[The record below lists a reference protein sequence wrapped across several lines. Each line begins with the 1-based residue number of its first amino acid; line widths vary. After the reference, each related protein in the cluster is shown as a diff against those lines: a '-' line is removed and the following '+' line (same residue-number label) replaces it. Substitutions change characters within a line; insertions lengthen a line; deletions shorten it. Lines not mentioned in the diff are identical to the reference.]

1 MKPLFNHQ
9 SKAVDFLMKRGS
21 GAIFYE
27 MGLGKTRVG
36 IEYFSKRLRTEFSL
50 KLLVICPLSLIEP
63 AWGADIKEFSGLNYW
78 NCHDKGIPKGQH
90 LKDAEVL
97 IINYE
102 AFIQE
107 KNYKAIQNLMVFF
120 DFMVIVDES
129 SRMKNPKS
137 ITTKKIMQIRDKFKY
152 RVIMT
157 GTPAPNGD
165 DEYWG
170 QINFVEPDLLHSSFY
185 AFRNSYFHLARGS
198 QTMPAGTF
206 VTRQQM
212 AEIFGKGFKYA
223 ITPERKKELMER
235 IAPYCIRAT
244 KDECMDLP
252 DVVDEYR
259 EVTLGKNQAEAIKQ
273 MRRHLIT
280 EINGKTITAP
290 AALTKLMKEREL
302 VSGFAIDENNAII
315 EIGENPKLK
324 ELSAIIEELGPKQAI
339 IWCQF
344 QHEIRTIK
352 ATLGDK
358 ATTLYGMTQDKPDAI
373 SGFKKG
379 RYQFLIAHPRSAAHG
394 LTFTNASYE
403 IFYSLDYSFE
413 AHEQARARTHRA
425 GQTQKCT
432 YIYLVAKDS
441 IDEKIMEV
449 LRTKSDAQDVL
460 FGMLKEAVA

>member
-1 MKPLFNHQ
+1 MKPLFEHQ
-9 SKAVDFLMKRGS
+9 QKAVDFLMRKGS

-27 MGLGKTRVG
+27 MGLGKTRAG
-36 IEYFSKRLRTEFSL
+36 IEYFSQRLKTEFSL

-63 AWGADIKEFSGLNYW
+63 AWGADIREFSNLKYW
-78 NCHDKGIPKGQH
+78 NCHDNGIPKGQD
-90 LKDAEVL
+90 LRDSEVL

-102 AFIQE
+102 AFIQD
-107 KNYKAIQNLMVFF
+107 KNYKALQNLMVFF

-152 RVIMT
+152 RVVMT

-165 DEYWG
+165 EEYWA
-170 QINFVEPDLLHSSFY
+170 QINFVEPDILHSSFY
-185 AFRNSYFHLARGS
+185 AFRNSFFHLARGR
-198 QTMPAGTF
+198 QVLPAGAF

-212 AEIFGKGFKYA
+212 AEIFGKGFKYE
-223 ITPERKKELMER
+223 ITPEKKKELMAC

-252 DVVDEYR
+252 DVINEYR

-280 EINGKTITAP
+280 EINGKAITAP

-302 VSGFAIDENNAII
+302 VSGFAIDEGGAIV
-315 EIGENPKLK
+315 EIGENPKLR
-324 ELSAIIEELGPKQAI
+324 ELEAILDEIAGKQAI

-352 ATLGDK
+352 GRLGDR
-358 ATTLYGMTQDKPDAI
+358 ATTLYAGTDDKADSI
-373 SGFKKG
+373 QGFKEG
-379 RYQFLIAHPRSAAHG
+379 RYQYLIAHPRSAAHG

-432 YIYLVAKDS
+432 YIYLIAKDS

-449 LRTKSDAQDVL
+449 LKNKSDAQEVL
-460 FGMLKEAVA
+460 FSMLRVAV

>member
-1 MKPLFNHQ
+1 MKPLFDHQ
-9 SKAVDFLMKRGS
+9 AKAVDFLMRRGS

-36 IEYFSKRLRTEFSL
+36 IEYFAKRLRTEFSL

-63 AWGADIKEFSGLNYW
+63 AWGADIKEFSTLNYW
-78 NCHDKGIPKGQH
+78 NCHDKGIPKGQD
-90 LKDAEVL
+90 LRDSEVL

-107 KNYKAIQNLMVFF
+107 KNYKALQNLMVFF
-120 DFMVIVDES
+120 DFMCILDES
-129 SRMKNPKS
+129 SRMKNPKA
-137 ITTKKIMQIRDKFKY
+137 ITTKKIMQIREKFKY

-165 DEYWG
+165 EEYWA
-170 QINFVEPDLLHSSFY
+170 QMNFVEPDLLHSSFY
-185 AFRNSYFHLARGS
+185 AFRNSYFHLARGA
-198 QTMPAGTF
+198 QTLPAGMY

-212 AEIFGKGFKYA
+212 AEIFGKGFKYD
-223 ITPERKKELMER
+223 ITPEKKKDLMER
-235 IAPYCIRAT
+235 ISPYCIRAT
-244 KDECMDLP
+244 KEECMDLP
-252 DVVDEYR
+252 DVINEYR

-280 EINGKTITAP
+280 EINGKAITAP

-302 VSGFAIDENNAII
+302 VSGFAIDEGGAIV

-324 ELSAIIEELGPKQAI
+324 ELSAIADELGQKQAI

-352 ATLGDK
+352 NLFVDRAATLYAETDDK
-358 ATTLYGMTQDKPDAI
+358 ADSIQ
-373 SGFKKG
+373 GFKDGK
-379 RYQFLIAHPRSAAHG
+379 YQFLIAHPRSAAHG

-413 AHEQARARTHRA
+413 SHEQARARTHRA

-432 YIYLVAKDS
+432 YIYLIAKDS

-449 LRTKSDAQDVL
+449 LKDKSDAQEVL
-460 FGMLKEAVA
+460 FSMLRVAV

>member
-1 MKPLFNHQ
+1 
-9 SKAVDFLMKRGS
+9 
-21 GAIFYE
+21 
-27 MGLGKTRVG
+27 
-36 IEYFSKRLRTEFSL
+36 
-50 KLLVICPLSLIEP
+50 
-63 AWGADIKEFSGLNYW
+63 
-78 NCHDKGIPKGQH
+78 
-90 LKDAEVL
+90 
-97 IINYE
+97 
-102 AFIQE
+102 
-107 KNYKAIQNLMVFF
+107 
-120 DFMVIVDES
+120 MVIVDES

-152 RVIMT
+152 RVVMT

-165 DEYWG
+165 EEYWA
-170 QINFVEPDLLHSSFY
+170 QINFVEPDILHSSFY
-185 AFRNSYFHLARGS
+185 AFRNSFFHLARGR
-198 QTMPAGTF
+198 QVLPAGAF

-212 AEIFGKGFKYA
+212 AEIFGKGFKYE
-223 ITPERKKELMER
+223 ITQEKKKELMAC

-252 DVVDEYR
+252 DVINEYR

-280 EINGKTITAP
+280 EINGKAITAP

-302 VSGFAIDENNAII
+302 VSGFAIDEGGAIV
-315 EIGENPKLK
+315 EIGENPKLR
-324 ELSAIIEELGPKQAI
+324 ELEAILDEIAGKQAI

-352 ATLGDK
+352 GRLGDR
-358 ATTLYGMTQDKPDAI
+358 ATTLYAGTDDKADSI
-373 SGFKKG
+373 QGFKEG
-379 RYQFLIAHPRSAAHG
+379 RYQYLIAHPRSAAHG

-432 YIYLVAKDS
+432 YIYLIAKDS

-449 LRTKSDAQDVL
+449 LKNKSDAQEVL
-460 FGMLKEAVA
+460 FSMLRVAV